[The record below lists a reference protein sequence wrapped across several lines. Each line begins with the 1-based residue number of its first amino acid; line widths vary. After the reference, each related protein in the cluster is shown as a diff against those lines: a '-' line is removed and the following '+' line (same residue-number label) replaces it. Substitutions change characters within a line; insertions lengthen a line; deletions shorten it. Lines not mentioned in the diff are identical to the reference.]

1 MKRITIISVLFLLL
15 TLSLN
20 AQNLV
25 STDHYKRNVIIE
37 EFTGIYCGYCPDG
50 HKMAN
55 ELAAEYQDRVFVLNV
70 HAGGYAQDSQ
80 YDFRTDDG
88 NIIYSGSNVSSFPSG
103 NVNRVAESAIDRNNW
118 NLYVEQQVEQMAEC
132 NVAGQVII
140 DKASRKATITV
151 EVYYTANSVSETNY
165 LNVVMLQDNIIAYQ
179 SGSNLNPSQVV
190 SGGYRHMH
198 AFRDA
203 VTPTWGEAISPT
215 TTGTFITKTYE
226 YDIPNKIGSFDVNI
240 GDIEFVTFVTEQY
253 QGVVTRPVLNA
264 NKLHTLFM
272 TNYYVHPTLLSLGM
286 SSAFTCSND
295 KVLDVVINNSG
306 VADLTSLKFEVTVDN
321 AAPIVKT
328 WEGSISSGQ
337 TFKVGLDLSIEEG
350 THDIDV
356 KIVEAN
362 GVKYEDNKSFSV
374 KKEGWIEMTASGEET
389 QLTIELMQDKYGK
402 QITWEILASDY
413 SVIASGGPYENLS
426 GSTATQLHEIK
437 VNVPVNECVKFIIRD
452 SKSNG
457 ICCLYGDGYYNI
469 LNSKGKTIVEGVGN
483 FGAEASHVI
492 SIVEGEEEEP
502 AILPAPT
509 DVIAMTLNET
519 ELVVMWDAVDG
530 AEGYKLYNQDQL
542 IGTYEGLSTSVGN
555 LKPGREY
562 CFTVTAF
569 DKNGESEKSEEACAK
584 TKGEY
589 NEEDDNDEGNEG
601 DDNEGEEPGE
611 GVEELYSSLLI
622 YPNPVNDKLYIVT
635 EVEIEEVVVYD
646 IYGRQQSTVNS
657 QQSIV
662 DVSKLNSGIYFVRI
676 KTIDEVVTKRI
687 VKQ

>member
-1 MKRITIISVLFLLL
+1 MKRISIISVLFLLL

-20 AQNLV
+20 AQNIV
-25 STDHYKRNVIIE
+25 STDPYKRNVIIE
-37 EFTGIYCGYCPDG
+37 EFTGIHCGYCPYG
-50 HKMAN
+50 HKIAN
-55 ELAAEYQDRVFVLNV
+55 ELATKYQDRVFVLNI

-88 NIIYSGSNVSSFPSG
+88 NVIYSGSNVSNFPSG
-103 NVNRVAESAIDRNNW
+103 NVNRVAESAIGRNNW

-179 SGSNLNPSQVV
+179 NGSDLNPSQIV

-240 GDIEFVTFVTEQY
+240 DDIEFVTFVTEQY
-253 QGVVTRPVLNA
+253 KGVATRPVLNA
-264 NKLHTLFM
+264 NKLHTLFV
-272 TNYYVHPTLLSLGM
+272 TNDDVHPTILSLGM
-286 SSAFTCSND
+286 SSAFSCSND
-295 KVLDVVINNSG
+295 KVVDVVINNSG

-437 VNVPVNECVKFIIRD
+437 VDVPVNECIKFIIRD
-452 SKSNG
+452 SKGNG
-457 ICCLYGDGYYNI
+457 ICCLYGEGYYNI
-469 LNSKGKTIVEGVGN
+469 LNSKGKTIVKGVGN

-502 AILPAPT
+502 SALSAPT

-519 ELVVMWDAVDG
+519 ELVVMWDAVEG
-530 AEGYKLYNQDQL
+530 ADSYNVYNQDKL
-542 IGTYEGLSTSVGN
+542 VATSKELSTVVSG

-562 CFTVTAF
+562 CFTVTAS
-569 DKNGESEKSEEACAK
+569 DRNGESEKSDKACAT

-589 NEEDDNDEGNEG
+589 NEED
-601 DDNEGEEPGE
+601 GESI
-611 GVEELYSSLLI
+611 EELTSSFRI
-622 YPNPVNDKLYIVT
+622 YPNPVNDMLYIVA
-635 EVEIEEVVVYD
+635 EVEVEEVVVYD
-646 IYGRQQSTVNS
+646 VYGRQQVNKSTR
-657 QQSIV
+657 QQDNEMTV
-662 DVSKLNSGIYFVRI
+662 DVAGLNGGIYFVRI
-676 KTIDEVVTKRI
+676 KTVDGIITKRF
-687 VKQ
+687 VKE

>member
-20 AQNLV
+20 AQNIV
-25 STDHYKRNVIIE
+25 STDPYKRNVIIE
-37 EFTGIYCGYCPDG
+37 EFTGIHCGYCPYG
-50 HKMAN
+50 HKIAN
-55 ELAAEYQDRVFVLNV
+55 ELATKYQDRVFVLNI

-88 NIIYSGSNVSSFPSG
+88 NVIYSGSNVSNFPSG
-103 NVNRVAESAIDRNNW
+103 NVNRVAESAIGRNNW

-179 SGSNLNPSQVV
+179 NGSDLNPSQIV

-240 GDIEFVTFVTEQY
+240 DDIEFVTFVTEQY
-253 QGVVTRPVLNA
+253 KGVATRPVLNA
-264 NKLHTLFM
+264 NKLHTLFV
-272 TNYYVHPTLLSLGM
+272 TNDDVHPTILSLGM
-286 SSAFTCSND
+286 SSAFSCSND
-295 KVLDVVINNSG
+295 KVVDVVINNSG

-437 VNVPVNECVKFIIRD
+437 VDVPVNECIKFIIRD
-452 SKSNG
+452 SKGNG
-457 ICCLYGDGYYNI
+457 ICCLYGEGYYNI
-469 LNSKGKTIVEGVGN
+469 LNSKGKTIVKGVGN

-502 AILPAPT
+502 SALSAPT

-519 ELVVMWDAVDG
+519 ELVVMWDAVEG
-530 AEGYKLYNQDQL
+530 ADSYNVYNQDKL
-542 IGTYEGLSTSVGN
+542 VATSKELSTVVSG

-562 CFTVTAF
+562 CFTVTAS
-569 DKNGESEKSEEACAK
+569 DRNGESEKSDKACAT

-589 NEEDDNDEGNEG
+589 NEED
-601 DDNEGEEPGE
+601 GESI
-611 GVEELYSSLLI
+611 EELTSSFRI
-622 YPNPVNDKLYIVT
+622 YPNPVNDMLYIVA
-635 EVEIEEVVVYD
+635 EVEVEEVVVYD
-646 IYGRQQSTVNS
+646 VYGRQQVNKSTR
-657 QQSIV
+657 QQDNEMTV
-662 DVSKLNSGIYFVRI
+662 DVAGLNGGIYFVRI
-676 KTIDEVVTKRI
+676 KTVDGIITKRF
-687 VKQ
+687 VKE